1 MKTQKIKKLKQPSV
15 GKLIREL
22 RQELGLTQEELAISL
37 GVTCSTVNRWE
48 TGRANPSPVASNLIE
63 AKLKKMGQRGEE
75 LLEKYLAD
83 SGG

>member
-37 GVTCSTVNRWE
+37 GVTFSTVNRWE
-48 TGRANPSPVASNLIE
+48 NGRANPSPVTSNLIE
-63 AKLKKMGQRGEE
+63 AKLKDLGERGQE
-75 LLEKYLAD
+75 LLAKHQNI
-83 SGG
+83 